1 MTSMKTISQK
11 KLARLC
17 LATAWLLCTVPVF
30 SQTAVQWMKNGETAL
45 MEGKLPKALRAF
57 ERAAELD
64 SNMLTARRF
73 TGVCYE
79 LMKDYPKALDH
90 YIAVV
95 EKDSLFSRGLYY
107 QIGELC
113 YKTGNYV
120 LAVQYFERFQELQ
133 KRPLELFGLR
143 GDREM
148 YEETGYLL
156 KTPQAIRACH
166 IAMDSVKLL
175 NVTTVMNIGGS
186 INTKADEYFPSLTND
201 RSLLL
206 YTRRLNKNADED
218 LFFSQMTDGKWQQG
232 GPVVSGFNSNS
243 NEGMSSLVRNG
254 RRIFFTACGRPQVAG
269 PCDIWEAD
277 LNPVSVEITN
287 LKPVQGLVNS
297 DRWESQV
304 SVSCDGNTIYF
315 ASNRSGGLGGTDLW
329 CSERM
334 DNGEWGAPQ
343 NLGAKINTSGDEEA
357 PFITNDG
364 RTLYFSSTGHT
375 GMGEQDI
382 FVTWKDA
389 NGQWTSPVN
398 LGPPVNTAYR
408 ELGFF
413 LSADGQ
419 TGYFASDRP
428 NGLGGMDIYFFHLSE
443 QLYSDPITLVEG
455 FVKDSLL
462 GIPLQ
467 VTLQIDG
474 RGAIQTDHEG
484 RFFLCVKAGEIL
496 DIQTQRRFYHPYH
509 WQFPIPTWDNRNF
522 YAIDVLLQPESPPA
536 VVVEQPAPAL
546 PDPLVRPGSS
556 RQKMKR
562 EISHSVYFDFDRSS
576 IETESVQ
583 PLNSFVQS
591 LKDKEISRV
600 NIVGFADD
608 IGADVY
614 NLKLSEERAKQV
626 ALYLIRNHIFVDQI
640 FIEGKGSVRNSSG
653 PREKN
658 RRVDIRVTVME

>member
-1 MTSMKTISQK
+1 MTDVKTFLYK
-11 KLARLC
+11 RLPG
-17 LATAWLLCTVPVF
+17 LMIAALLLMCNTPAF
-30 SQTAVQWMKNGETAL
+30 AQSAVEWMRSGETAL

-57 ERAAELD
+57 EKAVELD
-64 SNMLTARRF
+64 SNLLTARRF

-79 LMKDYPKALDH
+79 LMKNYPKALDH
-90 YIAVV
+90 YIAVL

-107 QIGELC
+107 QVGELC
-113 YKTGNYV
+113 YKTANYV

-133 KRPLELFGLR
+133 KRPVVSFGLR
-143 GDREM
+143 GDREL

-166 IAMDSVKLL
+166 IAMDSIKLL
-175 NVTTVMNIGGS
+175 NVTTVMNIGGH

-218 LFFSQMTDGKWQQG
+218 LFFSQMTDGKWQPG
-232 GPVVSGFNSNS
+232 GPVVPNFNSDFH
-243 NEGMSSLVRNG
+243 EGMSSLVRSG
-254 RRIFFTACGRPQVAG
+254 RHVFFTACGREQVAG
-269 PCDIWEAD
+269 PCDIWEAE
-277 LNPVSVEITN
+277 LNPASVEMSN

-315 ASNRSGGLGGTDLW
+315 ASNRSGGVGGTDIW
-329 CSERM
+329 FSERM
-334 DNGEWGAPQ
+334 DNGDWGPPQ
-343 NLGAKINTSGDEEA
+343 NLGVKINTTADEEA

-382 FVTWKDA
+382 FVSWKDA

-398 LGPPVNTAYR
+398 LGQPVNSAYR

-428 NGLGGMDIYFFHLSE
+428 NGFGGMDIYFFHLSE
-443 QLYSDPITLVEG
+443 QLYSDPVTLVEG
-455 FVKDSLL
+455 FVKDSIL

-467 VTLQIDG
+467 VALQIEG
-474 RGAIQTDHEG
+474 RGTVQTDREG
-484 RFFLCVKAGEIL
+484 RFFLCVKAGDVL
-496 DIQTQRRFYHPYH
+496 DIQAQRRFYHPYH
-509 WQFPIPTWDNRNF
+509 WQFPIPGWDNRSF
-522 YAIDVLLQPESPPA
+522 YTIDVMLQPISVPENVAPSTAAVPDP
-536 VVVEQPAPAL
+536 VVV
-546 PDPLVRPGSS
+546 PGSS
-556 RQKMKR
+556 RQKMRR
-562 EISHSVYFDFDRSS
+562 EITHSVYFDFDKST
-576 IETESVQ
+576 IAAESVY
-583 PLNSFVQS
+583 PLNEFIQS
-591 LKDKEISRV
+591 LKNKEIAKV

-626 ALYLIRNHIFVDQI
+626 ALFLIGNHIFVDQI
-640 FIEGKGSVRNSSG
+640 FIEGKGSVRSTAG
-653 PREKN
+653 AREKN
-658 RRVDIRVTVME
+658 RRVDVRVTVME

>member
-1 MTSMKTISQK
+1 MTDMKTSLHKRLFGLYI
-11 KLARLC
+11 LAILMFG
-17 LATAWLLCTVPVF
+17 AGSAF
-30 SQTAVQWMKNGETAL
+30 SQTAVEWMRTGETAL

-57 ERAAELD
+57 ERAVELD
-64 SNMLTARRF
+64 SNMLSARRF

-79 LMKDYPKALDH
+79 LMKDYPKALDN
-90 YIAVV
+90 YIAVL

-107 QIGELC
+107 QVGELC
-113 YKTGNYV
+113 YKTANYV
-120 LAVQYFERFQELQ
+120 LAVQYFYKFQELQ
-133 KRPLELFGLR
+133 KRPTTLFGLR
-143 GDREM
+143 GDREL

-156 KTPQAIRACH
+156 KTPQAIRACQ
-166 IAMDSVKLL
+166 IAMDSIKLL
-175 NVTTVMNIGGS
+175 NVTNVMNIGGN
-186 INTKADEYFPSLTND
+186 INSKADEYFPSLTND

-206 YTRRLNKNADED
+206 YTRRINKNADED
-218 LFFSQMTDGKWQQG
+218 LFFSPMTDGRWQPG
-232 GPVVSGFNSNS
+232 GPVQSDFNSGF
-243 NEGMSSLVRNG
+243 NEGMSSLVRSG
-254 RRIFFTACGRPQVAG
+254 RHIFFTACGRPQVGG
-269 PCDIWEAD
+269 PCDIWEAELD
-277 LNPVSVEITN
+277 PALVEISN
-287 LKPVQGLVNS
+287 LKPIQGLVNS

-315 ASNRSGGLGGTDLW
+315 ASNRSGGIGATDLW
-329 CSERM
+329 FSERM
-334 DNGEWGAPQ
+334 DNGEWGDPQ
-343 NLGAKINTSGDEEA
+343 NLGVKINTTADEEA

-375 GMGEQDI
+375 GMGEQDV

-428 NGLGGMDIYFFHLSE
+428 NGFGGMDVYFFNLSE
-443 QLYSDPITLVEG
+443 QLYSDPVTLVEG
-455 FVKDSLL
+455 YVKDSLL

-467 VTLQIDG
+467 LDLQIEG
-474 RGAIQTDHEG
+474 RGTIQTDREG

-496 DIQTQRRFYHPYH
+496 DIKAQRRFYHPYH
-509 WQFPIPTWDNRNF
+509 WQFPIPGWDNRSF
-522 YAIDVLLQPESPPA
+522 YTIDVLLQPISAPPSMSVSPGA
-536 VVVEQPAPAL
+536 S
-546 PDPLVRPGSS
+546 PDPVQTPGSS

-562 EISHSVYFDFDRSS
+562 EITHSIYFDFDKSTIAAES
-576 IETESVQ
+576 IY
-583 PLNSFVQS
+583 PLNEFIQS
-591 LKDKEISRV
+591 LKNKDIAKV

-608 IGADVY
+608 IGADMY

-626 ALYLIRNHIFVDQI
+626 ALFLIGNHIFVDQI
-640 FIEGKGSVRNSSG
+640 FIEGKGSVRSNAG

-658 RRVDIRVTVME
+658 RRVDVRVTVME